1 MTVNEITA
9 AIRAQTLT
17 PEDCMTLLNVI
28 ASTLVEPCKGQTM
41 AQLNRDPRMA
51 ACALI
56 DDAADQISNIEGV
69 SV

>member
-1 MTVNEITA
+1 MTLLEITA
-9 AIRAQTLT
+9 AIRAATLT
-17 PEDCMTLLNVI
+17 PKDCIVLLNVI
-28 ASTLVEPCKGQTM
+28 ASTLIKPCKGQTM